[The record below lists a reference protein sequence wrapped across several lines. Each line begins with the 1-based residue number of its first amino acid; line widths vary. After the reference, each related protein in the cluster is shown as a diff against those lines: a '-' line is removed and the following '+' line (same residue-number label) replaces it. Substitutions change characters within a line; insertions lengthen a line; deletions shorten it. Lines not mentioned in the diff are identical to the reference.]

1 MPLAQGDGDLA
12 DDALGR
18 RHGDIGRLDRYTV
31 AGVTN
36 RSGCDRA

>member
-1 MPLAQGDGDLA
+1 MPLAQGDGDLGT
-12 DDALGR
+12 LVT
-18 RHGDIGRLDRYTV
+18 GRLDRYTV